1 MSQNN
6 FLTLQIIFQ
15 KIDRIQ
21 FALLFFF
28 FFWEIY
34 ILQLINYFLN
44 LFWSVRSSNEKKNC
58 NKGGG

>member
-1 MSQNN
+1 MLQINDPFTKQFLMLQNN

-28 FFWEIY
+28 FF
-34 ILQLINYFLN
+34 F
-44 LFWSVRSSNEKKNC
+44 
-58 NKGGG
+58 

>member
-1 MSQNN
+1 MTLLQNK

-28 FFWEIY
+28 FFRNIY
-34 ILQLINYFLN
+34 STINQLLLEPFLV
-44 LFWSVRSSNEKKNC
+44 SKE
-58 NKGGG
+58 